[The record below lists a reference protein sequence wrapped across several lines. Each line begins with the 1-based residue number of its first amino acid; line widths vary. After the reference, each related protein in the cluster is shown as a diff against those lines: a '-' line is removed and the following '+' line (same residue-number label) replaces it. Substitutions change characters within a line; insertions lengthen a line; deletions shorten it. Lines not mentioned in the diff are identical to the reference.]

1 MVRALTWVF
10 GVVSLRTRQMK
21 AWLARKRLGI
31 EIFPRLQSSFDHAN
45 SLFRPRITLQ
55 GCVGS
60 LSTDATHG
68 ASIRATKLAPPFKG
82 DQGREGC
89 ASWPTR

>member
-1 MVRALTWVF
+1 MVRALTWVL

-21 AWLARKRLGI
+21 AWLARKRLGV
-31 EIFPRLQSSFDHAN
+31 EIFPRLQSSFGHAN
-45 SLFRPRITLQ
+45 SLFRLRITHQ

-68 ASIRATKLAPPFKG
+68 VSITAIKLAPPFWG
-82 DQGREGC
+82 D
-89 ASWPTR
+89 

>member
-1 MVRALTWVF
+1 
-10 GVVSLRTRQMK
+10 MK
-21 AWLARKRLGI
+21 EWLARKRLGI
-31 EIFPRLQSSFDHAN
+31 EIFPGLQSSFDHAN

-68 ASIRATKLAPPFKG
+68 ASIERPSLRLLPVGTRDGKGVHHGPPDRSFQKFNG
-82 DQGREGC
+82 Y
-89 ASWPTR
+89 A